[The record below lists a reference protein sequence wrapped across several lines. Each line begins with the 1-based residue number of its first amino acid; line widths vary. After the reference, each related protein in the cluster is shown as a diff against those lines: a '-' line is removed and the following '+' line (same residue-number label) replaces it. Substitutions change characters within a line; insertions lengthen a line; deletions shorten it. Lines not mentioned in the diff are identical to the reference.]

1 MASEDFCLRWEEGKN
16 PIFVGPWSCTFN
28 DLKND
33 EDFCDITL
41 ITEEGEIKCHK
52 FILAACSSHFRN
64 IIKRLKSVSHP
75 CIYMRGVKHVDLE
88 KLVHFMY
95 LGEVSTFSRFQRL
108 FLIFWQAR
116 KTIFAIF
123 VKISRT
129 GHREKITGIHSHMFC
144 QKT

>member
-75 CIYMRGVKHVDLE
+75 CIYMRGVKHVDME

-108 FLIFWQAR
+108 FLIC
-116 KTIFAIF
+116 
-123 VKISRT
+123 S
-129 GHREKITGIHSHMFC
+129 M
-144 QKT
+144 

>member
-64 IIKRLKSVSHP
+64 IIKRLKSVPHP
-75 CIYMRGVKHVDLE
+75 CIYMRGVKHVDME

-95 LGEVSTFSRFQRL
+95 LGEVSNFKPIL
-108 FLIFWQAR
+108 
-116 KTIFAIF
+116 KTVPNILAS
-123 VKISRT
+123 KKNNT
-129 GHREKITGIHSHMFC
+129 YL
-144 QKT
+144 